1 MSRIYW
7 HGQHHESELLGR
19 ERAYMGLLPEGIARE
34 VVGRSLGGEHP
45 IARILPS
52 GVTLP
57 AYKDIDYAVH
67 IYLSGLID
75 DGKLVWGGQTHNVG
89 DLVLNTAIA
98 TGSPYLALL
107 ARLHG
112 YCESHA
118 WVAEKDREWLAGIID
133 GGRAV
138 NIFRPDMGWE
148 SVAEHLRNG
157 DGGPVVTSYSVCD
170 GFPSNP
176 PRWMDEAWPPEQI
189 GKWDYAALTAEQ
201 KKSVDDKSDS
211 WYDIPTDEQ
220 WRIAF
225 DALQKDWWLQ
235 LTPENLTQP
244 MFSGTATLW
253 DAVASPEYRGEV
265 ADNLLDVHLTHK
277 ALTA

>member
-7 HGQHHESELLGR
+7 HGQHFESELLGS
-19 ERAYMGLLPEGIARE
+19 ERAYMGLLSEDIARQ
-34 VVGRSLGGEHP
+34 VVGRSFGGEHP
-45 IARILPS
+45 ISRLLPP
-52 GVTLP
+52 GVMLP
-57 AYKDIDYAVH
+57 AYRDIEYAVRMFF
-67 IYLSGLID
+67 SGVMD
-75 DGKLVWGGQTHNVG
+75 RNELVWGGTKHSVG

-98 TGSPYLALL
+98 TGSPYLSLL

-118 WVAEKDREWLAGIID
+118 WVAEEDREWLAGVID

-138 NIFRPDMGWE
+138 NIFRPGMGWE

-176 PRWMDEAWPPEQI
+176 PGWMDEAWPPEQV
-189 GKWDYAALTAEQ
+189 GKWHYDELTEEQ
-201 KKSVDDKSDS
+201 MQAVGARGDA
-211 WYDIPTDEQ
+211 WYDISKDEQ

-225 DALQKDWWLQ
+225 EAVQENWWLRI
-235 LTPENLTQP
+235 TPDNLTQP

-253 DAVASPEYRGEV
+253 DAVASPEYRGEL
-265 ADNLLDVHLTHK
+265 ATI
-277 ALTA
+277 